1 MKKQVFITILFS
13 VFILSALKASANG
26 PQLKFTNTR
35 LDFGTVY
42 TNQLPDNKIKIE
54 FTNTGDAP
62 LILIQVR
69 ACCGTKVD
77 SWPSEPV
84 LPGEKG
90 EINIEI
96 RLVPRPQRIS
106 RTVMVSSN
114 DPKSPTS
121 VFRIIGEVV
130 EKAQ

>member
-1 MKKQVFITILFS
+1 MRKQVFITLLFS
-13 VFILSALKASANG
+13 IFFLSALKAGANG
-26 PQLKFTNTR
+26 PQFKFANTR

-42 TNQLPDNKIKIE
+42 TDQLPDNKIKIE

-62 LILIQVR
+62 LILSQVR
-69 ACCGTKVD
+69 ACCGTKVE
-77 SWPSEPV
+77 SWPSEPI

-106 RTVMVSSN
+106 RTVIVSSN
-114 DPKSPTS
+114 DPKNPTS
-121 VFRIIGEVV
+121 IFRIMGEVV